1 MIVDSITRQYQKN
14 QNITYFIDKLIT
26 LEIISYQWGCSGK
39 AVVNFCSLLRNL
51 LGQPYPI
58 NIIWNSYNPLRLI
71 IILIKLMR
79 TLDNVVRSMS
89 GEIKILEDSLV
100 DIAIKIID
108 NINSISS
115 LRNWLYD
122 DLDDELKVIDYL
134 AHLDLI
140 RLLNLPKVSQISLFI
155 WLGIYDMGGS
165 EVLTNSVKSSVF
177 GEIYRSLDVNL
188 DSFLTIIGHK

>member
-1 MIVDSITRQYQKN
+1 MQI
-14 QNITYFIDKLIT
+14 
-26 LEIISYQWGCSGK
+26 
-39 AVVNFCSLLRNL
+39 NL
-51 LGQPYPI
+51 F
-58 NIIWNSYNPLRLI
+58 
-71 IILIKLMR
+71 
-79 TLDNVVRSMS
+79 
-89 GEIKILEDSLV
+89 
-100 DIAIKIID
+100 